1 MQVCLSGI
9 EHSRRN
15 VMFLPRLH
23 HKRVDSFSLWLFS
36 LAQSDEASCHVVA
49 EAHRLRNSCGCECV
63 KIILATKEW
72 TWNAFF
78 SAEPWYDCSHGFTPM
93 ATCERSSVRD
103 PQPIHACIPSPQS
116 WLCLAPF
123 GQQNVWFWSCVLGGG
138 RGRYILKNLVKASKA
153 IKTAR
158 YSSVGVR
165 SSLEKNIAH

>member
-1 MQVCLSGI
+1 MRVCLSGI
-9 EHSRRN
+9 ENSRRN

-36 LAQSDEASCHVVA
+36 LARSDEASCHVVA

-63 KIILATKEW
+63 KIILATKKSELGMH
-72 TWNAFF
+72 F
-78 SAEPWYDCSHGFTPM
+78 SQLSLDMTAAM
-93 ATCERSSVRD
+93 ASLWW
-103 PQPIHACIPSPQS
+103 QPVKDLQS
-116 WLCLAPF
+116 ETTSQSMLAHRAGYVWLLLVNKASDF
-123 GQQNVWFWSCVLGGG
+123 GLVFWGG